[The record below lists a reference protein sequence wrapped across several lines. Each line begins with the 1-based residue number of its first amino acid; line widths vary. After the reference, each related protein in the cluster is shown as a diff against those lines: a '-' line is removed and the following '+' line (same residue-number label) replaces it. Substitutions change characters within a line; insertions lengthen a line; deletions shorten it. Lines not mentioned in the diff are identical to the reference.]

1 MGTLSLYMI
10 KQDNILR
17 ERVVVAG
24 MVLAMILCF
33 SSMLDIARDIN
44 LDWTIYKIC
53 LAIALA
59 ILSFCIT
66 LKSWGK

>member
-24 MVLAMILCF
+24 MVLALILCF